1 MAYTY
6 HWTIKALQ
14 VAPSSDGLTEVVKR
28 VEWDYHCS
36 DGNNASSYF
45 GYTDLPVPDTSNR
58 FISYEN
64 ISKQDLISWIKNHV
78 DEDALKVVVTGQLER
93 SKIPFIE
100 TRTPNF

>member
-6 HWTIKALQ
+6 HWTIRALQ

-36 DGNNASSYF
+36 NGNDASSYF
-45 GYTDLPVPDTSNR
+45 GYTDLPAPDSAE

-64 ISKQDLISWIKNHV
+64 LSKEDLISWIKNHV
-78 DEDALKVVVTGQLER
+78 NEDELKVVVRDQLER
-93 SKIPFIE
+93 SKKPVVE
-100 TRTPNF
+100 TRIPNF